1 MSLLL
6 KNRKL
11 MELDKFDRLIVES
24 LHHNARLSGAELA
37 RRVNLSAPAVA
48 ERLHKLE
55 RAGVIRGY
63 QAVLDPEA
71 LGSPIQC
78 LIELTLARADYL
90 HAQNTLAGLPE
101 LLECHRVTGDACMV
115 LKAAVRSMSHLQA
128 LIERLSNLGSTKTSI
143 ILSSPFSGRM
153 PPWPD
158 AG

>member
-1 MSLLL
+1 
-6 KNRKL
+6 

-128 LIERLSNLGSTKTSI
+128 LIERLSSLGSTKTSL

>member
-1 MSLLL
+1 M
-6 KNRKL
+6 
-11 MELDKFDRLIVES
+11 
-24 LHHNARLSGAELA
+24 
-37 RRVNLSAPAVA
+37 
-48 ERLHKLE
+48 
-55 RAGVIRGY
+55 IRGY

-90 HAQNTLAGLPE
+90 CTRKTRWPACE

-128 LIERLSNLGSTKTSI
+128 LIERLSSLGGTKTSI
-143 ILSSPFSGRM
+143 ILSSPFGGRM

>member
-1 MSLLL
+1 
-6 KNRKL
+6 

-24 LHHNARLSGAELA
+24 LHHNARQSGAELA

-63 QAVLDPEA
+63 QAVLNPEA

-90 HAQNTLAGLPE
+90 HAPGGFVSDSQAARRGRLIHTTASTITAIASHSAEPMRSPANATPSPTAT
-101 LLECHRVTGDACMV
+101 TGF
-115 LKAAVRSMSHLQA
+115 
-128 LIERLSNLGSTKTSI
+128 T
-143 ILSSPFSGRM
+143 
-153 PPWPD
+153 
-158 AG
+158 